1 VSAAEPLAFVE
12 GVGLHPFG
20 KHPDR
25 SLGDLAAV
33 AIDGAL
39 ADSGREASDIDI
51 AFVGNSLAG
60 PLAGQ
65 ETIRGQVA
73 LRSSGLTGLPI
84 VNVEN
89 ACASSSSALHA
100 AVMAV
105 RSGMYKTALAVGV
118 EKMYVGDTSRTLQ
131 ALGGAST
138 AGLFA
143 VHGLQF
149 TSLYAMAAKTYLAD
163 GEAELEDFALVSVKN
178 AANGARNEM
187 AQFRTPRTVEQ
198 VLDSRPIAEPLTLL
212 MCCGIADG
220 AAAAVVTAVPSGPR
234 SVGIVA
240 SVLRSGQFRPAGT
253 PMPSSV
259 ALAARLAYEQSGL
272 RPADVGVVELH
283 DAAAPQELLHL
294 EDLGLT
300 GERRGWELV
309 RAGETALDGPLPVNP
324 SGGLMARGH
333 AIGATGLAQIAELT
347 IQLRGEGGDRQANVT
362 APVGLALNTGGRTV
376 DDRAAIAV
384 TMLAAR

>member
-1 VSAAEPLAFVE
+1 VSGRESLASIE

-20 KHPDR
+20 SHPDR

-33 AIDGAL
+33 AIEGAL

-51 AFVGNSLAG
+51 AFVGNSLGG

-105 RSGMYKTALAVGV
+105 RSGLYATALVVGV
-118 EKMYVGDTSRTLQ
+118 EKMYIGDTSRTLQ

-138 AGLFA
+138 AGLYA
-143 VHGLQF
+143 THGLQF
-149 TSLYAMAAKTYLAD
+149 TSLYAMAAKTYLDQGGAT
-163 GEAELEDFALVSVKN
+163 LEDFALVSVKN
-178 AANGARNEM
+178 AANGARNDV
-187 AQFRTPRTVEQ
+187 AQFRKERTVEQ
-198 VLDSRPIAEPLTLL
+198 VLASRPIAEPLTLL

-220 AAAAVVTAVPSGPR
+220 AAAAVVTARGSHDR
-234 SVGIVA
+234 SVGIIA
-240 SVLRSGQFRPAGT
+240 SALRSGQYRPAGST
-253 PMPSSV
+253 VPSSV
-259 ALAARLAYEQSGL
+259 AITADVAYHQAGVDPS
-272 RPADVGVVELH
+272 DVGVVELH

-300 GERRGWELV
+300 GDRRGWELI
-309 RAGETALDGPLPVNP
+309 RAGETALDGRLPVNP

-333 AIGATGLAQIAELT
+333 AIGATGLAQVAELVT
-347 IQLRGEGGDRQANVT
+347 QLRGEAGERQARIER
-362 APVGLALNTGGRTV
+362 PIGLALNTGGRTV

-384 TMLAAR
+384 TLLAR